1 MRTQSKFISQDKRVL
16 MLLIAAL
23 ALINVGLAVVAF
35 AGPTS
40 ASSLKDGYGVR
51 VSDAAFSWAKGGPR
65 HMVN

>member
-35 AGPTS
+35 AGPS
-40 ASSLKDGYGVR
+40 GGSGISDGYGVR
-51 VSDAAFSWAKGGPR
+51 VSDAAFSWAERNPSR
-65 HMVN
+65 MVN